1 MKKFI
6 LFSIFTFAI
15 LISTNSNTFSNFSIS
30 DDSTVSGSKEV
41 CIVSGETI
49 EGGGVKYVYL
59 NKELTFCCEGCEKS
73 FKKNPAK
80 YLGSE
85 GLWCPV
91 CNDGD
96 AKAELNGTTDG
107 TKYYFCSEGCMEKF
121 TGDPDT
127 YLSNY
132 KK

>member
-1 MKKFI
+1 MRKFI
-6 LFSIFTFAI
+6 LLSIFICAI
-15 LISTNSNTFSNFSIS
+15 LISTDTNSFSKSGS
-30 DDSTVSGSKEV
+30 SDSTVSGTKEV

-49 EGGGVKYVYL
+49 DGDGVKYVYL
-59 NKELTFCCEGCEKS
+59 NKEVIFCCEGCEKS

-91 CNDGD
+91 CDDGD
-96 AKAELNGTTDG
+96 AKTDLSEVVDG
-107 TKYYFCSEGCMEKF
+107 TKYYFCGDSCKKKF
-121 TGDPDT
+121 TEDSET

>member
-6 LFSIFTFAI
+6 LLSLFTCAI
-15 LISTNSNTFSNFSIS
+15 LISSNNNTFSKYSAS
-30 DDSTVSGSKEV
+30 DSTETVSKEL

-49 EGGGVKYVYL
+49 EGSGVKYVYL
-59 NKELTFCCEGCEKS
+59 NKEITFCCEGCEKS

-91 CNDGD
+91 CDEGD
-96 AKAELNGTTDG
+96 AKADISEITDG
-107 TKYYFCSEGCMEKF
+107 TKYYFCSEGCKEKF
-121 TGDPDT
+121 TSDSDT